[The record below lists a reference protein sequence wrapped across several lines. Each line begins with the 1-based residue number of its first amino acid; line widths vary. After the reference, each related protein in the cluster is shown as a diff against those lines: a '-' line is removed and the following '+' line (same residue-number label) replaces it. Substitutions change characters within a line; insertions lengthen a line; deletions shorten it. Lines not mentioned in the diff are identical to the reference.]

1 MVRHSKKN
9 RRGGAPI
16 DDIQIQLDSIQM
28 QVNELKKK
36 PEIVEEPIEEKKEE
50 LIEEKKEEPIEEKK
64 IVDKFWIKDKTIK
77 FNDGANGRVSLSFDR
92 LLTLIDTAIK
102 KGDTKKDWA
111 VIKVALNGAE
121 SKDEVQ
127 DIIAKYKL
135 NFASNYVAG
144 TRRMKR
150 HSKKRTSKRH

>member
-36 PEIVEEPIEEKKEE
+36 PEIVEEPIKEMVKEEMVEEPIVEEKKV
-50 LIEEKKEEPIEEKK
+50 
-64 IVDKFWIKDKTIK
+64 VDKFWIKDKTIK

-150 HSKKRTSKRH
+150 HSKKRTSKRY

>member
-9 RRGGAPI
+9 RRGGADVDDIQSQI
-16 DDIQIQLDSIQM
+16 DSIQIQLDT
-28 QVNELKKK
+28 LKKTPK
-36 PEIVEEPIEEKKEE
+36 PLEEEIVVEEPIVEEEPVVEEKKV
-50 LIEEKKEEPIEEKK
+50 
-64 IVDKFWIKDKTIK
+64 VDKFWIKDKTIK

-92 LLTLIDTAIK
+92 LQTLIDTAIK

-111 VIKVALNGAE
+111 TIKDALNAAE

-127 DIIAKYKL
+127 NVITKYKI

-144 TRRMKR
+144 TRRKKK
-150 HSKKRTSKRH
+150 HGKKRTSRR